1 MARRGE
7 IMRRSAGIDYAEF
20 ERPGGIAFDY
30 EGLASSPPY
39 DLEDVRRIQRA
50 HNVGDTPLWE
60 LTRLSE
66 LVRRASPAG
75 YGARIFIKDEAA
87 NASGS
92 FKARRASLCL
102 AQAADGGFEGVI
114 AATSGNY
121 GAAVASQAAI
131 YGLKALILQEVFDSH
146 GRGQPEVLEKTRA
159 CEAYGAEVWQL
170 TVGPELFYIQLRL
183 LEETGYFNASLYTP
197 YATLG
202 IETLGDEIAAECQR
216 RFGRAPAAAVITHS
230 GGGNVTGTARGL
242 RRAGAEGTAV
252 IGASVDLTG
261 LHMASD
267 AQFNRKSF
275 TTGHTGFGIPF
286 SVDPDRVDVPRNAA
300 RGLRYLDRYVTVT
313 QGEVFYA
320 TQLLANLEGLER
332 GPAGN
337 TSLGAA
343 MVLARE
349 YREDEIVVVQETE
362 YTGAGKHPTAQ
373 LTLARQMGIE
383 VMPGTRADDLPGQRI
398 AIPRSVE
405 EMGVTDVDLSA
416 LRRSYLR
423 RIAVRVGHRALE
435 DFEVQYLSDD
445 LHVARDQV
453 EHEWG
458 RLVASQGVVV
468 TASGGAGG

>member
-1 MARRGE
+1 
-7 IMRRSAGIDYAEF
+7 MRRSAGIDYGRF
-20 ERPGGIAFDY
+20 EHEGGVAFDY

-39 DLEDVRRIQRA
+39 TLEDVVRIQRA
-50 HNVGDTPLWE
+50 HKVGGTPLWE
-60 LTRLSE
+60 LTRLGE
-66 LVRRASPAG
+66 LVRRSAPPG
-75 YGARIFIKDEAA
+75 FGARIFIKDEAG

-92 FKARRASLCL
+92 FKARRASICL
-102 AQAADGGFEGVI
+102 AQAADAGFEGVI

-131 YGLKALILQEVFDSH
+131 YGLKALILQEVFDSQ

-170 TVGPELFYIQLRL
+170 TVGPELFYIQLLL

-202 IETLGDEIAAECQR
+202 IETLGAEIAEECLQ

-242 RRAGAEGTAV
+242 RRAGATQTTL

-267 AQFNRKSF
+267 SQFNRKSF

-313 QGEVFYA
+313 QGEVFFA
-320 TQLLANLEGLER
+320 TQLLANVEGLER

-337 TSLGAA
+337 TSLAAA

-349 YREDEIVVVQETE
+349 YRDDEVVVVQETE

-383 VMPGTRADDLPGQRI
+383 VVTGTRADDRPGARI
-398 AIPRSVE
+398 AIPTSVE
-405 EMGVTDVDLSA
+405 EMGLTEVDLA
-416 LRRSYLR
+416 VLRRSYLR
-423 RIAVRVGHRALE
+423 RIAKRVDGRELE
-435 DFEVQYLSDD
+435 GYELDYLADD
-445 LHVARDQV
+445 LNMPRQQV
-453 EHEWG
+453 EREWAE
-458 RLVASQGVVV
+458 LPATSAAVAG
-468 TASGGAGG
+468 APGGGGG